1 MIGDCETIFRHV
13 VRRQL
18 QQYPGQ
24 AAPIAQRC
32 LALFCQVPLALPAS
46 SHFAG
51 QTSHLTGTTPTAAGS
66 HRLHNAKSI
75 HSVTR
80 HVSTSTR
87 FG

>member
-1 MIGDCETIFRHV
+1 MIGDCEIIFRHV

-51 QTSHLTGTTPTAAGS
+51 QTSHLTGTTNMEYSAHMLRDT
-66 HRLHNAKSI
+66 
-75 HSVTR
+75 T
-80 HVSTSTR
+80 
-87 FG
+87 